1 MSLKNVMYEKKII
14 FRILLH
20 GSCKNGKYL
29 GSIMDESA
37 ITCDDIIDEDAA
49 KSNNKAKS
57 NDKRNK
63 NIPLPI
69 LMKKIIQTF
78 YILLTFLSVT
88 IALLI
93 AV

>member
-1 MSLKNVMYEKKII
+1 
-14 FRILLH
+14 
-20 GSCKNGKYL
+20 
-29 GSIMDESA
+29 MDESA

-78 YILLTFLSVT
+78 YILLTFLSVA